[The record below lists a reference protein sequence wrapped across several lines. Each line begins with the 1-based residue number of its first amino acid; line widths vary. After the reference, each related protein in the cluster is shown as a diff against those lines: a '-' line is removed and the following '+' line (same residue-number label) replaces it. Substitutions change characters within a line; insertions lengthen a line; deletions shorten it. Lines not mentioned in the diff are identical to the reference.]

1 MKLQRQNSNTPK
13 KNIWDTTKV
22 LLILALFPI
31 GFAHL
36 IVHDCRASSTESE
49 NPTFSLIVE
58 EEALRAVLQKI
69 STSTGYTITISEEF
83 ADVPITARLRDVSL
97 DKGLRRLLK
106 GFNYTLVTL
115 EEEKKIVITVY
126 GRGQNSGKAPIP
138 ASSEVIRPAH
148 PSERGIPQEPIEEK
162 RMRQRRVAPV
172 EKKVIPPADPQ
183 ESEAVVK
190 KMETLIKEMEA
201 LREQNKK
208 GGTGNL
214 IPVPPEEMLE
224 TMSPQPE
231 SGRE

>member
-1 MKLQRQNSNTPK
+1 MKLQRQDINNPR
-13 KNIWDTTKV
+13 KNIWDTAKV
-22 LLILALFPI
+22 LLILVLFLIGLAPI
-31 GFAHL
+31 
-36 IVHDCRASSTESE
+36 IVHNCRAFGKESE
-49 NPTFSLIVE
+49 DSRFSLNVE

-69 STSTGYTITISEEF
+69 STSTGYTITISEEL
-83 ADVPITARLRDVSL
+83 ADVPVTVRIKDVSL

-115 EEEKKIVITVY
+115 EEEKKIIITVY
-126 GRGQNSGKAPIP
+126 DRGKNSRKTPNT

-148 PSERGIPQEPIEEK
+148 SRERGVPHEPIGKK
-162 RMRQRRVAPV
+162 RMRQRSVAPE
-172 EKKVIPPADPQ
+172 EKKVIPPVDPQ

-190 KMETLIKEMEA
+190 KMEILIKEMEA

-224 TMSPQPE
+224 KMSPQPE

>member
-1 MKLQRQNSNTPK
+1 MKLQRQNINNPRN
-13 KNIWDTTKV
+13 NIWDTAKV
-22 LLILALFPI
+22 LLILVPFLSVLAP
-31 GFAHL
+31 L
-36 IVHDCRASSTESE
+36 IVHNCRALGKESE
-49 NPTFSLIVE
+49 DSRFSLNVE

-69 STSTGYTITISEEF
+69 STSTGYTITISEEL
-83 ADVPITARLRDVSL
+83 ADVPVTVRIKDVSL

-115 EEEKKIVITVY
+115 EEEKKIIITVY
-126 GRGQNSGKAPIP
+126 GRGKHSGKTPIT

-148 PSERGIPQEPIEEK
+148 SRERGVPHEPIEKK
-162 RMRQRRVAPV
+162 RMRQRRVAP
-172 EKKVIPPADPQ
+172 EKKEVIPPVDPQ

-208 GGTGNL
+208 DGAGNL
-214 IPVPPEEMLE
+214 IPVPPQEMLE
-224 TMSPQPE
+224 KMSPQPE